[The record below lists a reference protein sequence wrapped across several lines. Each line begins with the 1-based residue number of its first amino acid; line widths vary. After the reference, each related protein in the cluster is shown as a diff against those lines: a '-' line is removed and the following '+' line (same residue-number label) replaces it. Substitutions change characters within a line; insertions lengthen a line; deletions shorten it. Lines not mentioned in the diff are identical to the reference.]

1 MIGLILAAGLGTRLQ
16 ALGQDVPKTLLPIGK
31 KTCLEHIILG
41 MKDVGIKRFGVVIGH
56 LGEKIEEGYGSGQSL
71 GVEITYL
78 KQDLSMYGTGR
89 AVLLGRELAGDE
101 PLMVSYG
108 DIIIDPA
115 NYKAMVEL
123 AQQEQTT
130 VSSVNWMDDP
140 TAGAAVY
147 FNDEGYMEKI
157 IEKPPAGTSAS
168 NWNNAGV
175 YIYQPVIFDY
185 LANLNKS
192 PRGEYELTTALL
204 QMVNDGRPVKVHK
217 ITGFWQDIGTPEDL
231 AAAQRLLEDAGKG

>member
-1 MIGLILAAGLGTRLQ
+1 MIGLILAAGKGTRLQ
-16 ALGQDVPKTLLPIGK
+16 ALGQNLPKALLPIGK

-41 MKDVGIKRFGVVIGH
+41 MKDAGIRRFGVVIGH
-56 LGEKIEEGYGSGQSL
+56 LGEKIEERYGSGQSL

-89 AVLLGRELAGDE
+89 AVLLGRELAGGE
-101 PLMVSYG
+101 PAMVSYG
-108 DIIIDPA
+108 HIIIDPA
-115 NYKAMVEL
+115 NYKAMADL
-123 AQQEQTT
+123 ARRDQTS

-147 FNDEGYMEKI
+147 FSEEGYMEKI

-168 NWNNAGV
+168 NWNNSGV
-175 YIYQPVIFDY
+175 YVFQPVIFDY
-185 LANLNKS
+185 LANLSKS
-192 PRGEYELTTALL
+192 PRGEYELTAAVL
-204 QMVNDGRPVKVHK
+204 QMVRDGVPVKVHK

-231 AAAQRLLEDAGKG
+231 AAVQRLLGDA

>member
-1 MIGLILAAGLGTRLQ
+1 MLGVILAAGKGTRLKE
-16 ALGQDVPKTLLPIGK
+16 LGKSVPKSLLPIGS

-41 MKDVGIKRFGVVIGH
+41 MKDAGVDRVGVVIGH
-56 LGEKIEEGYGSGQSL
+56 LGEMIEERYGSGKSL

-78 KQDLSMYGTGR
+78 KQDLSMYGTGH
-89 AVLLGRELAGDE
+89 ALLLARDLARKE

-108 DIIIDPA
+108 DILIEPS
-115 NYKAMVEL
+115 NYKAMVNL
-123 AQQEQTT
+123 ARQEQTS

-147 FNDEGYMEKI
+147 VGDDGFLERI
-157 IEKPPAGTSAS
+157 VEKPPKGTSTT

-175 YIYQPVIFDY
+175 YVFQPLIFDY

-192 PRGEYELTTALL
+192 PRGEYDLTEAVR
-204 QMVNDGRPVKVHK
+204 QMVIAGVGVKAHE
-217 ITGFWQDIGTPEDL
+217 ITGFWKDIGTPEDV
-231 AAAQRLLEDAGKG
+231 AAIRHLLKNNE

>member
-1 MIGLILAAGLGTRLQ
+1 MIGLILAAGKGTRLQ
-16 ALGQDVPKTLLPIGK
+16 ALGQNLPKALLPIGK

-41 MKDVGIKRFGVVIGH
+41 MKDAGIRRFGVVIGH
-56 LGEKIEEGYGSGQSL
+56 LGEKIEERYGSGQSL

-89 AVLLGRELAGDE
+89 AVLLGRELAGGE
-101 PLMVSYG
+101 PVMVSYG

-115 NYKAMVEL
+115 NYKAMADL
-123 AQQEQTT
+123 ARRDQTS

-140 TAGAAVY
+140 THGAAVY
-147 FNDEGYMEKI
+147 FSEEGYMEKI

-168 NWNNAGV
+168 NWNNSGV
-175 YIYQPVIFDY
+175 YVFQPVIFDY
-185 LANLNKS
+185 LANLSKS
-192 PRGEYELTTALL
+192 PRGEYELTAAVL
-204 QMVNDGRPVKVHK
+204 QMVRDGVPVKVHK

-231 AAAQRLLEDAGKG
+231 AAVQRLLGDA